1 MFGSG
6 CILLQTD
13 WFQHWALAQ
22 LFGCLT
28 AYLAGIFSH
37 FVNYKLIDSI
47 LWISGCYRFC
57 GLCFKF
63 GIQDGIGF
71 IDDYLLT
78 VFLLCE
84 IKWSVFFWLDR
95 VYDRFSFDWTEY
107 MTDQDQVN
115 VARLG
120 HSLCSDKL
128 SYNAYIIYE
137 NMLTAV
143 QCLGQFR
150 CGIVMFCCGFWLLQ
164 VLRTIG

>member
-1 MFGSG
+1 M
-6 CILLQTD
+6 
-13 WFQHWALAQ
+13 
-22 LFGCLT
+22 
-28 AYLAGIFSH
+28 
-37 FVNYKLIDSI
+37 NYKLIDSI

-78 VFLLCE
+78 VF
-84 IKWSVFFWLDR
+84 
-95 VYDRFSFDWTEY
+95 FDWTEY
-107 MTDQDQVN
+107 MTDQDRVN

>member
-1 MFGSG
+1 MIGCWYAFRLGSNIGSSLVFGSG
-6 CILLQTD
+6 CILILTD

-95 VYDRFSFDWTEY
+95 VYDWSGSSE
-107 MTDQDQVN
+107 
-115 VARLG
+115 
-120 HSLCSDKL
+120 
-128 SYNAYIIYE
+128 
-137 NMLTAV
+137 
-143 QCLGQFR
+143 
-150 CGIVMFCCGFWLLQ
+150 CCTVGTFLVFW
-164 VLRTIG
+164 